1 MFGGVRKILRNSSL
15 LFLTGKNH
23 SWYYNSSI
31 RDMIVSMGGHSSL
44 VNHIKSVQKKAPNM
58 RDVAALAGVSLST
71 VSLVING
78 KSGVSPDRRGR
89 VLQAINELGYPH
101 GGRLAAPP
109 ETRVFGLLMESL
121 SEASRSEGFYTRIVS
136 GIEDTAYE
144 LGYQV
149 LLHVYRPDIDP
160 LDSLRELMGREID
173 GLIIANDG
181 DVTPK
186 VIRKITEAGVPM
198 VLVENYQSF
207 PIHSLTAD
215 NFTAGRVMTEYL
227 ISLGHRRI
235 GGIGGPFKYSSLSDR
250 IRGHQIALV
259 EHGIPIDLSLLPQ
272 PVSGNPRKGYVQMQ
286 QLLSLPELP
295 TAVFAVSD
303 RAAFGA
309 MDAIK
314 DAGLRI
320 PDDISVVGI
329 DDIRDSAYSTPPLT
343 TFSVP
348 KYDLGRTAVFV
359 LHDLISGK
367 AIPPSRTVLLG
378 KLVERQSAGA
388 PRKRCE

>member
-1 MFGGVRKILRNSSL
+1 M
-15 LFLTGKNH
+15 
-23 SWYYNSSI
+23 
-31 RDMIVSMGGHSSL
+31 
-44 VNHIKSVQKKAPNM
+44 VNTVKAGIKKAPNM
-58 RDVAALAGVSLST
+58 RDVAAAAGVSLST
-71 VSLVING
+71 VSLVVNG
-78 KSGVSPDRRGR
+78 KPGVAQSRRER
-89 VLQAINELGYPH
+89 VLSAMKDIGYIADARQSTPV
-101 GGRLAAPP
+101 

-136 GIEDTAYE
+136 GIEDTAYA

-149 LLHVYRPDIDP
+149 LLHVYRPNIDP
-160 LDSLRELMGREID
+160 INSLRELMGRDID

-186 VIRKITEAGVPM
+186 VIQKITEAGVPI
-198 VLVENYQSF
+198 VVVENYQSF

-227 ISLGHRRI
+227 IKLGHRRI
-235 GGIGGPFKYSSLSDR
+235 GGIGGPSKYSSLSDR
-250 IRGHQIALV
+250 MHGHQIAHI
-259 EHGIPIDLSLLPQ
+259 ENGIPIDLSLQPP

-286 QLLSLPELP
+286 QLLSLPEPP

-329 DDIRDSAYSTPPLT
+329 DDVRDSAYSTPPLT
-343 TFSVP
+343 TYSVP
-348 KYDLGRTAVFV
+348 KYDLGRMAVSI
-359 LHDLISGK
+359 LHDLINAK
-367 AIPPSRTVLLG
+367 DVPPCRTVLLG
-378 KLVERQSAGA
+378 NFVERQSAAA
-388 PRKRCE
+388 PRK